1 MAAETVER
9 KSATAE
15 TTEQQAAA
23 AARASGAGGATETPG
38 PATGGGTAAT
48 GAPQGPGADAG
59 DASGSPAEAGRATE
73 LSGAAQAVAAAGMSR
88 EKRMA
93 ALGSV
98 GSAVVLVTLK
108 VILAAVT
115 GSLGILSEALHSI
128 LDLISAVI
136 TYLSVR
142 VADKPADAD
151 HLYGHGKVE
160 SFSAFVETGLLLLTA
175 LYIIWEAFQRLLFH
189 PEPIRP
195 SVAAV
200 AVLFAAMGI
209 DFIRSRALKRVA
221 KKYPS
226 EALEAD
232 ALHFSTDVWS
242 TFVVIVGIT
251 GAWLGMR
258 LRMPWLGMLDAF
270 AALAVA
276 GVIIW
281 IGSRLGKRT
290 IDALLDV
297 APSGLRE
304 RIARAVNQTEGVLQA
319 ERVRVRRA
327 GQRYFVDVTVAVP
340 RTTSL
345 EQAHAASDAVER
357 SVERIV
363 PADVMV
369 HVEPR
374 APSNE
379 PIFETIRAI
388 AQRRGLAVHELSAH
402 HLDQRLFVEM
412 HLEVDEGASLRE
424 AHRRA
429 TELEDDIRAATD
441 PQAIVNIHIEPIGAR
456 IPGAAEMKELAR
468 AVQDFL
474 NSLRPEYRGRVDCHE
489 VRVRSVEHKILV
501 SCHCAMDGSLPITEV
516 HDITA
521 ALEDRVKEHFSQI
534 FRVTIHPEPVEEK

>member
-1 MAAETVER
+1 MEQGLPFRAGAGRER
-9 KSATAE
+9 IIARMATA
-15 TTEQQAAA
+15 TI
-23 AARASGAGGATETPG
+23 SDAT
-38 PATGGGTAAT
+38 
-48 GAPQGPGADAG
+48 
-59 DASGSPAEAGRATE
+59 
-73 LSGAAQAVAAAGMSR
+73 R
-88 EKRMA
+88 EKRLA

-128 LDLISAVI
+128 LDLVAAVI

-175 LYIIWEAFQRLLFH
+175 LYIIGEAFDRLLFRTVH
-189 PEPIRP
+189 IRP
-195 SVAAV
+195 SLTAIGILA
-200 AVLFAAMGI
+200 LGMGI
-209 DFIRSRALKRVA
+209 DFVRSRALRRVA

-242 TFVVIVGIT
+242 TFVVILGIT
-251 GAWLGMR
+251 GAWLGMKFGV
-258 LRMPWLGMLDAF
+258 PWLGMMDAV
-270 AALAVA
+270 AALGVA

-297 APSGLRE
+297 APHGLRE
-304 RIARAVNQTEGVLQA
+304 RIINAVDETEGVLQT

-327 GQRYFVDVTVAVP
+327 GQRYFVDVTISVP
-340 RTTSL
+340 RTASL

-357 SVERIV
+357 NIERIV
-363 PADVMV
+363 PADVVV

-374 APSNE
+374 ARTDE

-388 AQRRGLAVHELSAH
+388 AQRRGLAVHEISAH
-402 HLDQRLFVEM
+402 QYDGRLFVEL
-412 HLEVDEGASLRE
+412 HLEVDENASLRE
-424 AHRRA
+424 AHQRA
-429 TELEDDIRAATD
+429 TELEEEIRRATD
-441 PQAIVNIHIEPIGAR
+441 PGARINIHIEPLGAR
-456 IPGAAEMKELAR
+456 IGGAEEMKELSR

-474 NSLRPEYRGRVDCHE
+474 NALPSEYHELVDCHE
-489 VRVRSVEHKILV
+489 VHVRSVEHRILV
-501 SCHCAMDGSLPITEV
+501 SCHCAMDGNLPITQV
-516 HDITA
+516 HDLTA
-521 ALEDRVKEHFSQI
+521 ILESRVKERFPQI
-534 FRVTIHPEPVEEK
+534 FRVTIHPEPLEES

>member
-1 MAAETVER
+1 MQSAAG
-9 KSATAE
+9 
-15 TTEQQAAA
+15 AAA
-23 AARASGAGGATETPG
+23 TTANTTADMGARAT
-38 PATGGGTAAT
+38 
-48 GAPQGPGADAG
+48 
-59 DASGSPAEAGRATE
+59 
-73 LSGAAQAVAAAGMSR
+73 R

-98 GSAVVLVTLK
+98 VSALVLVTLK

-128 LDLISAVI
+128 LDLVAAVI

-142 VADKPADAD
+142 VADKPADEQ

-160 SFSAFVETGLLLLTA
+160 SFSAFVETALLLLTA
-175 LYIIWEAFQRLLFH
+175 VYIIWEAFQRLLFRTAT
-189 PEPIRP
+189 IRL
-195 SVAAV
+195 SLGVIAI
-200 AVLFAAMGI
+200 LGLTMGI
-209 DFIRSRALKRVA
+209 DFVRSRALRRVA
-221 KKYPS
+221 NKYPS

-242 TFVVIVGIT
+242 TFVVVLGIT
-251 GAWLGMR
+251 GAWLGQR
-258 LRMPWLGMLDAF
+258 LGIPWLGMMDAV
-270 AALAVA
+270 AALGVA

-297 APSGLRE
+297 APRGLHD
-304 RIARAVNQTEGVLQA
+304 RIERAVDQTEGVLST

-327 GQRYFVDVTVAVP
+327 GQRYFVDVTISVP
-340 RTTSL
+340 RKASL

-357 SVERIV
+357 NIEKIV
-363 PADVMV
+363 PADVVV

-374 APSNE
+374 APTNE
-379 PIFETIRAI
+379 HLFDTIRAI

-402 HLDQRLFVEM
+402 QLDGRLFVEL
-412 HLEVDEGASLRE
+412 HLEVDENASLRE

-429 TELEDDIRAATD
+429 TELEDEIRAATD
-441 PQAIVNIHIEPIGAR
+441 AHALVNIHIEPLGAR
-456 IPGAAEMKELAR
+456 IPGAEEMKELSR
-468 AVQDFL
+468 AVQHFL
-474 NSLRPEYRGRVDCHE
+474 NSLPSEYPELLDCHE

-501 SCHCAMDGSLPITEV
+501 SCHCAMDGDLPITLV

-521 ALEDRVKEHFSQI
+521 ALESRVKDHFPQI
-534 FRVTIHPEPVEEK
+534 FRLTIHPEPVEES